1 MIEIIDE
8 ETAHTT
14 YRYSRSDSDPEF
26 NWGFNGSG
34 PWYVAEFLLRDVT
47 GDDNVVKK
55 FTLTFVNQFVSRWND
70 GWVITSDEIRQWI
83 VSQQN

>member
-1 MIEIIDE
+1 M
-8 ETAHTT
+8 
-14 YRYSRSDSDPEF
+14 
-26 NWGFNGSG
+26 
-34 PWYVAEFLLRDVT
+34 LRDVT